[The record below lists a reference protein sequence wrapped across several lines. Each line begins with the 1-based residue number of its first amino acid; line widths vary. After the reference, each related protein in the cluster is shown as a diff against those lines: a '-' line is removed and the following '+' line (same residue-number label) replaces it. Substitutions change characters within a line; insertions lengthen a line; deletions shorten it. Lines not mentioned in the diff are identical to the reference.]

1 MRPTHFLQTS
11 TIEHTLTSTYMVT
24 QEHTLTST
32 MTETSTETATQTQTD
47 VCCLFTRS
55 LSIVD

>member
-1 MRPTHFLQTS
+1 
-11 TIEHTLTSTYMVT
+11 MVT